1 MSLPTIQNTMETTT
15 ASSVSDYMVVRLPAT
30 PEEGHEHF
38 KESIRSQ
45 FAFMTRRFTFTSE
58 YTYVRFLYPDYAQ
71 TAAHILAGDLVETE
85 TAPLLIQE
93 VFGGMNLPEP
103 ELIHAQ
109 EVCDWRTCPV
119 CAAEE
124 AMYAPPAPCHHCGQ
138 PECAGFCR
146 DCEDC
151 GRPWCKGECY
161 DRQEDDGYESD
172 EHHGPRLHPRRW
184 GGNRC
189 RCCGYEDDEVGNR
202 YAGYCGY
209 DCAHE
214 AREW

>member
-30 PEEGHEHF
+30 PEEGHLLFRIFLSDHF
-38 KESIRSQ
+38 PFLVARV
-45 FAFMTRRFTFTSE
+45 TFTSV
-58 YTYVRFLYPDYAQ
+58 YTYVRFHYPEYAQ
-71 TAAHILAGDLVETE
+71 TALPFLEGGELVELE
-85 TAPLLIQE
+85 LAPLLIQE

-109 EVCDWRTCPV
+109 QVCDWRTCPV

-124 AMYAPPAPCHHCGQ
+124 AMYDAPPAPCHHCGQ
-138 PECAGFCR
+138 PECYDYCR

-161 DRQEDDGYESD
+161 NSGGRPVDGYESD
-172 EHHGPRLHPRRW
+172 EHHGPR
-184 GGNRC
+184 C
-189 RCCGYEDDEVGNR
+189 RCCGCADDEIGNR